1 MEKKVQITVDSEFK
15 ELIPP
20 LSFEEFTQL
29 AENIA
34 KDGCR
39 DPLVLWNGVLVDGHN
54 RYDICNRLKLPFKT
68 IENEFK
74 DRSEVI
80 EWIIRNQFGRRNL
93 SSYIRTTLAL
103 RLESE
108 IAGRAK
114 KNQARKP
121 ADFVKQN
128 SAEQTETRKELAKLA
143 GVSHNTVDKVKKIE
157 LVASPKT
164 KEALAKGEISINQ
177 AHNEIKTK
185 ERREERVKK
194 IVEISKG
201 NSSLEQ
207 IAQFY
212 PVIYVDPP
220 WRYDYSETEGRAIE
234 NQYPTMSLDEIKAL
248 DINTITTDDCVMFMW
263 ATSPKLAES
272 LEVIAAW
279 GFSYRTCAV
288 WDKQK
293 IGMGYYFR
301 QQHELLLV
309 AVKGSPPTPKPE
321 NRPSSVLSYPRGKH
335 SAKPVEVYE
344 IIEAMYP
351 EMPKLEMFS
360 RNPRAGWGSWG
371 NQSA

>member
-20 LSFEEFTQL
+20 LSFEELTQL
-29 AENIA
+29 SENIA

-39 DPLVLWNGVLVDGHN
+39 DPLVIWNNTLVDGHN

>member
-164 KEALAKGEISINQ
+164 KEALAKGEMHFQFNQ
-177 AHNEIKTK
+177 NYQKYQMYH
-185 ERREERVKK
+185 
-194 IVEISKG
+194 
-201 NSSLEQ
+201 
-207 IAQFY
+207 F
-212 PVIYVDPP
+212 PP
-220 WRYDYSETEGRAIE
+220 
-234 NQYPTMSLDEIKAL
+234 
-248 DINTITTDDCVMFMW
+248 
-263 ATSPKLAES
+263 
-272 LEVIAAW
+272 
-279 GFSYRTCAV
+279 
-288 WDKQK
+288 
-293 IGMGYYFR
+293 
-301 QQHELLLV
+301 
-309 AVKGSPPTPKPE
+309 
-321 NRPSSVLSYPRGKH
+321 
-335 SAKPVEVYE
+335 
-344 IIEAMYP
+344 
-351 EMPKLEMFS
+351 
-360 RNPRAGWGSWG
+360 
-371 NQSA
+371 